1 MARRRF
7 TSVSV
12 SRVPDS
18 DSDEGPAPTT
28 ERMRLDSTVRV
39 GRRTVHSSR
48 YLDVETSPQKRRRQ
62 HTPQP
67 DYLVPDVAAEPD
79 FSYASA
85 DGQPP
90 DEEDFFAFDE
100 GHPVDKGPRESRES
114 DRPLNVWAR
123 YDQEQYLD
131 ELLRCEGRGDYVNQS
146 RCAECGLAGTQ
157 EHRCRDCFTDALFCS
172 ACMVKLHADNPFHT
186 IETWKSTHFSRNTL
200 RAIGARLQ
208 LGHLRG
214 ERCPG
219 MLKRTPEEVAAD
231 SKKTFCIVDHN
242 GIHEV
247 FIDFCVCGHAQSPM
261 VQLLRARLYPAT
273 PLRPASAATFRVLR
287 QFHKHSFESK
297 CSPFEF
303 YNALARETNNT
314 GNFQPRNRYREF
326 VCISREWRRLQLL
339 KRFGRGHIVDGVRNI
354 KAGACALLCPAC
366 PQPGKNL
373 PFGGE
378 WRSAP
383 HEEKFLYAGFY
394 AVDANFRM
402 ERKQVSSEEVD
413 PGLNEGAA
421 FFGEVGEY
429 MEHVKAHWDDEQQ
442 KSTCVSHDAVN
453 QPDRESRGTASSGI
467 GTVDCARHNMKR
479 PNGVGDLQKG
489 ERYINMDYM
498 LWKSLEGYDELMLI
512 VLSYDIVCQWS
523 INLWPR
529 LLSYNTE
536 FHRRAGTGY
545 RRWMFLVPKFHLPA
559 HIEECNIRYSF
570 NLTPYVGQTD
580 GEAPERGWANV
591 NPLAT
596 STKEMGPGARR
607 DTLDDHFNDW
617 NHKKII
623 ALGQLMLGRIQKAVA
638 EMVEKQEELVE
649 MEASLPEEIVKEWT
663 KAMQLWEA
671 DATKPNPFDVRE
683 KHASLEAVRG
693 RIANE
698 TRGARAGDAADDV
711 RGELHAS
718 EMIEMGLRLE
728 SQQRDLGSD
737 NAVLTA
743 HASDGQKTTLLERRN
758 KLARKIT
765 SWIKIQSEFQPEVAR
780 LREADDRAR
789 AEAAK
794 SQPTTGIAVES
805 VQLWLPSKQAKT
817 PGSAPKPSHAR
828 YEFDMREARAHE
840 ALEEVRCLL
849 LVRTHHY
856 KFKDKNVFGVAKST
870 RSRTTIEVLDER
882 IRREANEYRAA
893 RSAMASLAPHLN
905 ETRWAL
911 VLRDL
916 KPEDIRAMPR
926 ALFSDPEKRKG
937 KKRARRDKEAAE
949 PKEMSWIW
957 RTGMTS
963 LGASAAT
970 SEEAAAR
977 ATNESLRVEWAKARA
992 RAHRW
997 REEVDL
1003 LEEEMRRIL
1012 VFLDWKAGWWR
1023 ELNGR
1028 GDVRDPGLKEG
1039 LVAYAER
1046 QAGIQEAMK
1055 QRFQS
1060 DWQDVA
1066 RWIAMGRE
1074 GAAAS
1079 RERASAAMEG
1089 GSDEGEEEEDEDSA
1103 DESLQPVP
1111 SASRNV
1117 AAVSAG
1123 FVANSLLPDA

>member
-39 GRRTVHSSR
+39 GGRTVHSSR
-48 YLDVETSPQKRRRQ
+48 YLDIETSPQKRRRQ

-85 DGQPP
+85 DVQPP

-100 GHPVDKGPRESRES
+100 GHP
-114 DRPLNVWAR
+114 DRPLNMWAR

-131 ELLRCEGRGDYVNQS
+131 ELLRCEGRGDY
-146 RCAECGLAGTQ
+146 

-186 IETWKSTHFSRNTL
+186 IENRPWKSTHFSRNTL

-247 FIDFCVCGHAQSPM
+247 FVDFCVCGHAQSPM

-354 KAGACALLCPAC
+354 EAGACALLCPTC

-402 ERKQVSSEEVD
+402 ERKQVSSEDVD

-529 LLSYNTE
+529 LLSYSPE

-591 NPLAT
+591 NPRW
-596 STKEMGPGARR
+596 GPGARR

-623 ALGQLMLGRIQKAVA
+623 ALGQLMLAASRRPWRRWWRR
-638 EMVEKQEELVE
+638 QEELVE

-671 DATKPNPFDVRE
+671 DATKPNPFD
-683 KHASLEAVRG
+683 AVRG

-698 TRGARAGDAADDV
+698 TRMCG
-711 RGELHAS
+711 GELHAS

-840 ALEEVRCLL
+840 APRG
-849 LVRTHHY
+849 
-856 KFKDKNVFGVAKST
+856 DKNVFGVAKST

-893 RSAMASLAPHLN
+893 RSAMASLAPSLN

-963 LGASAAT
+963 LGASARQ
-970 SEEAAAR
+970 SGPR
-977 ATNESLRVEWAKARA
+977 LGLGHIGGGRR
-992 RAHRW
+992 
-997 REEVDL
+997 VDL

-1023 ELNGR
+1023 ELNG
-1028 GDVRDPGLKEG
+1028 LKEG

-1046 QAGIQEAMK
+1046 QAGIQEAIK
-1055 QRFQS
+1055 QRFES
-1060 DWQDVA
+1060 DWQGC
-1066 RWIAMGRE
+1066 RP

-1117 AAVSAG
+1117 AAVSVG